1 MYRILI
7 AIDGSD
13 HSVKVIDEV
22 ITIAQPL
29 NAEVTILNVT
39 GEYDFKT
46 SRIGIHMSDDYWVQV
61 KKNMEED
68 ARKIVEDAASKISDH
83 GISVKTE
90 VVVGKHSPPEV
101 ICKMADEG
109 KYNLLV
115 LGSKGLRGIQA
126 AFLGSVSNKVAHCAK
141 RNVLIVK

>member
-1 MYRILI
+1 MYRILL

-29 NAEVTILNVT
+29 NAEVTVLNVT
-39 GEYDFKT
+39 GEFDFKT
-46 SRIGIHMSDDYWVQV
+46 RISVHMSDDYWVQI
-61 KKNMEED
+61 KKNLKEQAENV
-68 ARKIVEDAASKISDH
+68 VEAAANKLSEN
-83 GISVKTE
+83 GIPVKTE
-90 VVVGKHSPPEV
+90 VVVGQQSPSDV

-115 LGSKGLRGIQA
+115 LGSKGLRGIQE
-126 AFLGSVSNKVAHCAK
+126 AFLGSVSNKVAHCTK
-141 RNVLIVK
+141 TNVLIIK